1 MKLKEYEVKLL
12 LMNSQEKYLIKV
24 LSMPRIRSK
33 IKGNNL
39 NCVIK
44 NFIRDLQL
52 ADTSF
57 NGEANVDILIG
68 ADFYWQ
74 FVTREMK
81 RSESCKLVFINSTF
95 GWVISGPNEYV
106 KGDHNLTVCTSAIHV
121 LKIACNMLCYV
132 EFIYRR
138 YFTIS

>member
-12 LMNSQEKYLIKV
+12 LMNSKEKYLIKV

-39 NCVIK
+39 NCIIK

-106 KGDHNLTVCTSAIHV
+106 KGDHNLTVCTSATHV
-121 LKIACNMLCYV
+121 LKIAYNMLCYV
-132 EFIYRR
+132 EFIYLR